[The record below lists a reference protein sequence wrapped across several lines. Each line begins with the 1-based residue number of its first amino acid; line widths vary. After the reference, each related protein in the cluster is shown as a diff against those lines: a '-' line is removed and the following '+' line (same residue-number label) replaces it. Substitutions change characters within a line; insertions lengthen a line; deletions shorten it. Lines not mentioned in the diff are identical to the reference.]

1 MSCDFSFRKRSVMIQ
16 SESNE
21 SLLQAQHVGHTFG
34 GVKAIDDFTFSV
46 QSKTITGI
54 IGPNGAGKST
64 IFNLVTGVYRP
75 DSGRILFDGTDITG
89 LPSYEIIARG
99 ISRTFQ
105 NIRLFKSMS
114 VIDNVISAGYCRAD
128 YSLWSALCRTSKFKM
143 VEKALTDEAK
153 HILDVFG
160 LSKHIHDIAEG
171 LSYGLRRKVELA
183 RALVS
188 KPKLVL
194 LDEPGAGMNPSEL
207 DGLADLIIWMR
218 DTFSCA
224 IVLIEHRMPLVMKV
238 CESVTVINFGQTIY
252 SGKPSDLGGNEK
264 VVTAY
269 FGEPY
274 EPAKNR

>member
-1 MSCDFSFRKRSVMIQ
+1 MSYGFSFRKRNGMKQ
-16 SESNE
+16 SKSNE
-21 SLLQAQHVGHTFG
+21 SLLQAQHIGHSFG
-34 GVKAIDDFTFSV
+34 GVKAINDFTFSV
-46 QSKTITGI
+46 APESITGI

-89 LPSYEIIARG
+89 LPSYAIIARG

-114 VIDNVISAGYCRAD
+114 VIDNVISAGYCRAN
-128 YSLWSALCRTSKFKM
+128 YSLWSALCRTAKFKK
-143 VEKALTDEAK
+143 VEKSLTDEAI

-160 LSKHIHDIAEG
+160 LSNHIHDAAAG

-207 DGLADLIIWMR
+207 DGLADLIVWMR

-252 SGKPSDLGGNEK
+252 SGKPSDLGGNEE

-269 FGEPY
+269 FGESY
-274 EPAKNR
+274 EPA